1 MLWVLFGLE
10 VRMGKVR
17 STLMLMLIFV
27 VGVGTLSCGSSNNS
41 QRLLQSIMVAPATAD
56 AQNFPNGQ
64 VPFAA
69 TGNYSA
75 PPTPAPVTV
84 ATWCVHDSNGCMG
97 GTPGATVDANGVAQ
111 CDAGF
116 IGTVEIAAIASNGAG
131 AGAAVTG
138 TAQLTCP

>member
-1 MLWVLFGLE
+1 MPKFWVLLLSIVFLLGSL
-10 VRMGKVR
+10 G
-17 STLMLMLIFV
+17 S
-27 VGVGTLSCGSSNNS
+27 LSCGSMNNN
-41 QRLLQSIMVAPATAD
+41 QRLLQSIMVTPAAAD

-64 VPFAA
+64 VPFTA

-75 PPTPAPVTV
+75 PPTPASVFV

-97 GTPGATVDANGVAQ
+97 GTPGATVDANGLAQ
-111 CDAGF
+111 CDSGF

-131 AGAAVTG
+131 APVRMGDTGAAVAG